1 MLLAQSEFSAPAGFA
16 AWIACA
22 AFTLFLVNQLFKL
35 KGNVSGDRHR
45 REILPQPLEVSPVA
59 EYVPASAFAAHV
71 AENKREHENLFA
83 KIGGVD
89 RGLSQRLDV
98 KLDSMQ
104 RAAEEG
110 REKLHDRIN
119 DVLSAVSELR
129 GTVNEMRKVEKS

>member
-1 MLLAQSEFSAPAGFA
+1 MFFAQSEFTAPVGLA
-16 AWIACA
+16 AWLGCA
-22 AFTLFLVNQLFKL
+22 SFVLLLVNQAFKL
-35 KGNVSGDRHR
+35 KANVSGRNQQ
-45 REILPQPLEVSPVA
+45 REILPQPLEVAAVT

-71 AENKREHENLFA
+71 AENRREHENLFA

-89 RGLSQRLDV
+89 RGLSQRLDL
-98 KLDSMQ
+98 KLDTMQ

-129 GTVNEMRKVEKS
+129 GTVNEMRKI